1 MFSSKSKRRKAALKK
16 AEAEIVSLKD
26 KVKELQESNE
36 QLSNDLVASRQKVDS
51 LKVHDSKDQIDNTLQ
66 KDGDSSSMKEEAEDQ
81 GLWSPP
87 ASKDDKEQS
96 YQLQISELTK
106 KNEELEAKVASLSL
120 LQANQNDCIGEI
132 KSLSVS
138 FDIPDGSK
146 ESPAKSIN
154 SEKDKEQDGDTIQS
168 TTNGEQLSLESQ
180 VKVLTAERDKLTELL
195 TKEKKKSK
203 QRRDAAKERRAK
215 FKDRLSDM
223 NAKLKEGTEDDDDN
237 VGGEDDETAQEEVE
251 PGENDF

>member
-1 MFSSKSKRRKAALKK
+1 MFSKSKRRKAALKT

-36 QLSNDLVASRQKVDS
+36 QLSKDLVASRQKVDS
-51 LKVHDSKDQIDNTLQ
+51 LSEKVYDSKDQIDNALQ
-66 KDGDSSSMKEEAEDQ
+66 KEGDSSSIKEEAEGR
-81 GLWSPP
+81 GLGSPP
-87 ASKDDKEQS
+87 QS

-132 KSLSVS
+132 KSPSVS

-154 SEKDKEQDGDTIQS
+154 SEKEKEQDGDTIQS
-168 TTNGEQLSLESQ
+168 TTNGVQLSLESQ
-180 VKVLTAERDKLTELL
+180 VKVLTAERDKLRELL
-195 TKEKKKSK
+195 TKEKNKSK

-237 VGGEDDETAQEEVE
+237 VGGEDDEPPQEEVE
-251 PGENDF
+251 LDENDF